1 MLPNSAHWGQTMKLT
16 SESVA
21 RLKLHD
27 CKSERLEFDK
37 ELPGV
42 GIRLRGGG
50 KRTWIVQY
58 RLGTKQRRLTLG
70 SLAAIDAM
78 EARRRAKSAL
88 ANVHL
93 GRDPQ
98 MQQVETRAQAAVT
111 LGSIVEQYLPR
122 AKRKLKPRS
131 YAE

>member
-1 MLPNSAHWGQTMKLT
+1 MKLT
-16 SESVA
+16 NESVA
-21 RLKLHD
+21 RLKLQD
-27 CKSERLEFDK
+27 GKSERLEFDK
-37 ELPGV
+37 DLPGF

-70 SLAAIDAM
+70 SLAAIDAT

-98 MQQVETRAQAAVT
+98 MQKIEIPRASGRHAWEHRRAVSPPRQAQAQT
-111 LGSIVEQYLPR
+111 PQLC
-122 AKRKLKPRS
+122 
-131 YAE
+131 